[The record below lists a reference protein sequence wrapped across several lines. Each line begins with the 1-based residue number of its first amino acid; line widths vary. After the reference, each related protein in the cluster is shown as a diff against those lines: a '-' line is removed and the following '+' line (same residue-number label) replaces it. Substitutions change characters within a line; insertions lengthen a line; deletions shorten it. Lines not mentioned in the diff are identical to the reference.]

1 MFVVGQECPKVEVPA
16 PNSKPATQFQ
26 KEFLQVCVYV
36 CVGGDGVVH
45 RWMCVYVCVCRG
57 GGGGGAY
64 MRVCNTSFLCRCFS
78 IVCFGRVWRAQ
89 GRSRWTWYD
98 ELSPSLSSL
107 RV

>member
-1 MFVVGQECPKVEVPA
+1 MGQECPKVEVPA

-36 CVGGDGVVH
+36 CVEGVG
-45 RWMCVYVCVCRG
+45 WCIDACVCMFVCVE
-57 GGGGGAY
+57 GGAY

-78 IVCFGRVWRAQ
+78 IVCFGRVWRAH

-98 ELSPSLSSL
+98 EHSPSLSSL